1 MDASHI
7 HYLRRARHGGL
18 YKHDPTY
25 MKFKK
30 EEKKGGGRSVEGR
43 SKGWG
48 GSQKAEPHL

>member
-30 EEKKGGGRSVEGR
+30 EEKKYRGTHSSADE
-43 SKGWG
+43 W
-48 GSQKAEPHL
+48 H